1 MLNIVVLFIFL
12 YINVVSKEICEFWF
26 HMIDQLGREGEELLW
41 SYKSKYAGD
50 LGLFILAIEVVLKY
64 LPCTH
69 MTHTVTIGM
78 DLY

>member
-1 MLNIVVLFIFL
+1 
-12 YINVVSKEICEFWF
+12 
-26 HMIDQLGREGEELLW
+26 MIDQLGREGEELLW